1 MVNIF
6 TSLKRTFSD
15 PYHFVSNCCIN
26 FSKKPAQEKLD
37 TIVKVIATAFL
48 IGLFGWAAISFF
60 TGQLFFVTGLVGSF
74 LYYNGGENSM
84 KQNLQNVANQAAEA
98 VKNAVKNNL
107 S

>member
-6 TSLKRTFSD
+6 TSIKRTFSD
-15 PYHFVSNCCIN
+15 PYHYVSNCCIN

-37 TIVKVIATAFL
+37 TITKVIVTAFL
-48 IGLFGWAAISFF
+48 VGVFGWGAIGLM
-60 TGQLFFVTGLVGSF
+60 TGQLFLVAGLVGSF
-74 LYYNGGENSM
+74 LYYNGAENTI

-98 VKNAVKNNL
+98 VKSAL